1 MIILKKF
8 RKGKRIDRTIM
19 KTFPSATLSEIYKW
33 LRIGKIKIN
42 GKKCSGDYKL
52 KEEDEIKIFL
62 SDEQILDYK
71 QKGVV
76 HKTSFEI
83 LFEDE
88 YFLIV
93 NKPPFLASQGGI
105 GVKENNLVNQVRFY
119 LKGTETTVA
128 LANRLD
134 IGTSGIII
142 FGKSEKANSKLYQLT
157 KKRAIEKTYYAL
169 TIEKPKPVKGTID
182 CYIKKSTKDYVPI
195 MKVCKKAD
203 SNSKH
208 AITDY
213 KTLESRENYAL
224 LELILKTGRMH
235 QIRLQFSSKN
245 APVLGDKTYGNEKIN
260 KKWSKLLKRQFLHAA
275 KIKFVHPFTK
285 KKLEISAPF
294 SKDLKKV
301 LKKLKFDHTF

>member
-33 LRIGKIKIN
+33 LRIGKIKVN
-42 GKKCSGDYKL
+42 GKKKKGDYKL
-52 KEEDEIKIFL
+52 NEEDEIKIFL

-76 HKTSFEI
+76 HKTSFEV

-105 GVKENNLVNQVRFY
+105 GVKENNLVNQVRYY
-119 LKGTETTVA
+119 LKGTDTTVA

-142 FGKSEKANSKLYQLT
+142 FGKSEKANSTLYQLT
-157 KKRAIEKTYYAL
+157 KKRAIQKTYYAL
-169 TIEKPKPVKGTID
+169 TIEKPKPARGTMD
-182 CYIKKSTKDYVPI
+182 CYIKKSTRDYVPI

-203 SNSKH
+203 ANSKH
-208 AITDY
+208 AITEY
-213 KTLESRENYAL
+213 KTLESKESYAL

-245 APVLGDKTYGNEKIN
+245 AAVLGDKTYGNEKIN
-260 KKWSKLLKRQFLHAA
+260 KNK
-275 KIKFVHPFTK
+275 
-285 KKLEISAPF
+285 
-294 SKDLKKV
+294 
-301 LKKLKFDHTF
+301 